1 LTRTS
6 PVRAA
11 RVILALGAL
20 SVSVSACTRIDN
32 ALAAIPVFAFMR
44 SAPSFDP
51 YEGTRPPPP
60 NSVPYETPNGPP
72 EAPLENNDAALTAFG
87 NSVKNPIPMS
97 DRAALARG
105 QLMFERDCFVCH
117 GPEGKGDGPILTK
130 PNDPGKFPFAP
141 NLTVAPTT
149 TRADGYSY
157 GMIRV
162 GRGLMPAYGDK
173 IAQHDRW
180 AIVNYVRELQAA
192 AAGAAAA
199 APAPA
204 APR

>member
-1 LTRTS
+1 MIPSSRLRVAR
-6 PVRAA
+6 PLLVLAVIAA
-11 RVILALGAL
+11 AA
-20 SVSVSACTRIDN
+20 SACTRIDN
-32 ALAAIPVFAFMR
+32 ALARIPVFAFMR

-60 NSVPYETPNGPP
+60 NAVPFEAPNGVA
-72 EAPLENNDAALTAFG
+72 EAPLANTDSALNAFG
-87 NSVKNPIPMS
+87 TAIRNPLAMS
-97 DRAALARG
+97 DQAARARG
-105 QLMFERDCFVCH
+105 DIMFQRYCYVCH
-117 GPEGKGDGPILTK
+117 GPEGKGDGPILSK

-141 NLTVAPTT
+141 NLTTAPVT
-149 TRADGYSY
+149 TRSDGYLY

-173 IAQHDRW
+173 LTQHDRW

-192 AAGAAAA
+192 SGATATP

-204 APR
+204 TPR